1 MAPRYNGPA
10 MRAPLLSIPLLFA
23 CICAVF
29 GCVGSATPPPGW
41 QQGGAPLFVP
51 RATWTFRYNAVELLP
66 DGRVI
71 VNERHVFSIDRAGRV
86 YDPDGRP
93 IALLRPD
100 GRLVGPGE
108 DDLGAVA
115 PTAAALPG
123 EGYASLAIAPD
134 GRVIKQ
140 DDSDPTSLGSW
151 AGCGFYAMSL
161 QACMLVTLL
170 VSTKFQPYRPINR
183 YPTTPYG
190 TPVMPGYGVGLGLP

>member
-10 MRAPLLSIPLLFA
+10 MRAPSLSFA
-23 CICAVF
+23 LVFAGACSVF
-29 GCVGSATPPPGW
+29 GCAGSSVPPPGW
-41 QQGGAPLFVP
+41 QQGGAPIFLP
-51 RATWTFRYNAVELLP
+51 RATWTYRYTAVELLP

-71 VNERHVFSIDRAGRV
+71 VNERHVFSLDRAGRV
-86 YDPDGRP
+86 FDPDGGS

-100 GRLVGPGE
+100 GRLVGNGGE
-108 DDLGAVA
+108 DLGAVA

-140 DDSDPTSLGSW
+140 DESDPTALGSW
-151 AGCGFYAMSL
+151 AGCGFYAVSL

-170 VSTKFQPYRPINR
+170 VTTKFQPYRPINR

-190 TPVMPGYGVGLGLP
+190 TPAMPGFGLGIP